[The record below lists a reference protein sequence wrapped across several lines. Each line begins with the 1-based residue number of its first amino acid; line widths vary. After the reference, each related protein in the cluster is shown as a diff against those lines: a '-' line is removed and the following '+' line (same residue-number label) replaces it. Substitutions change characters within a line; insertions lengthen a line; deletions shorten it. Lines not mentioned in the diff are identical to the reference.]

1 VNTLFSKI
9 LVTGV
14 KQKIDL
20 PLGPQICLRRK

>member
-1 VNTLFSKI
+1 VNPLFSKI